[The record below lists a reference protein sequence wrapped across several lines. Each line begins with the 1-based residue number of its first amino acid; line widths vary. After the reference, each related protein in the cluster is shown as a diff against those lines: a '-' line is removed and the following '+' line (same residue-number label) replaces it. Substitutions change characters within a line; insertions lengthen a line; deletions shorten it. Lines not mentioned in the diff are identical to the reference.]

1 MTKTTI
7 SLSLSE
13 EIIEKIEAE
22 RKLVSRSAYVEFL
35 LKKLL
40 ENKEEKG
47 EDEL

>member
-22 RKLVSRSAYVEFL
+22 RKLESRSAYVEFL

-40 ENKEEKG
+40 ENKEEKE